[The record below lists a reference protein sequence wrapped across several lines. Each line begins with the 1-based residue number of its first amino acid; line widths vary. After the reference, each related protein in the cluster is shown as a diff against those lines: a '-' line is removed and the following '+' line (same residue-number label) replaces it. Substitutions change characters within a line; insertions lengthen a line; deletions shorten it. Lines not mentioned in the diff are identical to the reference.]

1 MNSLPPYSLPHG
13 ASWLDTDGSVYPI
26 RGFHEAWLRENPE
39 LAGGCANVCE
49 VVLKKGW
56 ISVSVFSGGYVEL
69 LVPNRRDPEVLS
81 RIGLLLGKNRG
92 SWTKALIMSMDEEGY
107 AMLGP
112 EAVDDGGCFASSL
125 LTRF

>member
-26 RGFHEAWLRENPE
+26 SGFHEAWLRENPA
-39 LAGGCANVCE
+39 LAGDCRNVCE

-56 ISVSVFSGGYVEL
+56 ISVSVFSEGYVEL
-69 LVPNRRDPEVLS
+69 LVPNRRDPKVQS

-92 SWTKALIMSMDEEGY
+92 AWKKALIMSMDEEGY
-107 AMLGP
+107 SMLTP
-112 EAVDDGGCFASSL
+112 EAVDDAGHFLESL
-125 LTRF
+125 LTSF